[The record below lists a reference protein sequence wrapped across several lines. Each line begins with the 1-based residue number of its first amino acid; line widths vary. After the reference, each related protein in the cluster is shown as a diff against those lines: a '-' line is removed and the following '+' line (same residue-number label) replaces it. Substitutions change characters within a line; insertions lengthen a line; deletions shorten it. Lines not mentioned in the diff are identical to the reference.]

1 MKRAVTARGRM
12 TRLARTQKRRAK
24 FSKRYA
30 TNCRSAL
37 RTCAMMRQGGST
49 KSKMDQ
55 VSFLRDPDNGGGPQQ
70 KETRKGNGGMAAA
83 LRSRTPSPTASCSQR
98 SMALQCRPWA
108 ALSCPRPSFRP
119 LPPTSGRWVIA
130 AEVER
135 WSLRGRVARVGHHIG
150 PQDRT
155 DRGNTAQAAFRRI
168 DRFERGK
175 EKRQCCAKT
184 SSMQS

>member
-1 MKRAVTARGRM
+1 MNRLITARGQM
-12 TRLARTQKRRAK
+12 TRPTRSQRPRAK

-49 KSKMDQ
+49 KSEMDQ
-55 VSFLRDPDNGGGPQQ
+55 VSFLRDPDNGGALQQ
-70 KETRKGNGGMAAA
+70 MEPRKGNGAMAAS
-83 LRSRTPSPTASCSQR
+83 LRSRTPPPSASR
-98 SMALQCRPWA
+98 RPRRMALQCRPWA

-119 LPPTSGRWVIA
+119 LPPTSGRWVMA

-175 EKRQCCAKT
+175 ENRQ
-184 SSMQS
+184 